1 MFKNI
6 GKCSVVSQLKEQGG
20 LNMVSGKLLDTSLW
34 NTLFVF
40 WVILCVTGIILTVI
54 CSDINKRGKFNQA

>member
-1 MFKNI
+1 
-6 GKCSVVSQLKEQGG
+6 
-20 LNMVSGKLLDTSLW
+20 MVSGKLLDTSLW

-54 CSDINKRGKFNQA
+54 CSAINKRGKFNQA